1 MVPLGTTTLV
11 DRASCI
17 VEGRVTKVSSRW
29 TDDHSTII
37 TEVGI
42 EVTDVLLGNTNQL
55 TFCYQGGVVDDVE
68 QQVSD
73 MPAVKAGEQV
83 LLFLRAPTP
92 AEARRERAVA
102 TRGTRYT
109 LLGAAQGLYRIQ
121 GSRASKDGF
130 KVIGDATTIDR
141 DLDATALKARIRE
154 RLKATGRKGGA
165 L

>member
-1 MVPLGTTTLV
+1 MVPLGTTTLF

-17 VEGRVTKVSSRW
+17 VEGRVTTVSSRW
-29 TDDHSTII
+29 TEDHSAIL

-42 EVTDVLLGNTNQL
+42 EVTDSLLGNTNQL

-73 MPAVKAGEQV
+73 MPVVRTGEQV
-83 LLFLRAPTP
+83 MVFLRAPTP
-92 AEARRERAVA
+92 AEARRERGVA
-102 TRGTRYT
+102 ARGTRYT
-109 LLGAAQGLYRIQ
+109 LLGAAQGLYLIQ

-130 KVIGDATTIDR
+130 RVIGDATAIDR
-141 DLDATALKARIRE
+141 DLDATTLKARIRE
-154 RLKATGRKGGA
+154 RLKATGRKGGG